1 MSTAAM
7 VVVGIIAYLN
17 PDGSIAATHSA
28 VFSSV
33 EQCQKQAPAAIAQD
47 MESTEELKGT
57 HAIVQCWDTSPK
69 KGDEVKNHISIPQ
82 SEDTL
87 QVFPFFKNAESIQ
100 QRA

>member
-1 MSTAAM
+1 MTPM
-7 VVVGIIAYLN
+7 IVVGIIAYLSS
-17 PDGSIAATHSA
+17 DGSIVATHSA

-33 EQCQKQAPAAIAQD
+33 EMCQKQAPAAIAQD

-57 HAIVQCWDTSPK
+57 HALVQCWDTSPK

-82 SEDTL
+82 SEADL